1 MEARGGSQR
10 LWVGFSFYQAFLLDQ
25 GRYVMQMY
33 YAGSKTEC
41 LIATTSSSDV
51 SWAVSEIIQDGAA
64 EVVSSS
70 MADRCANVLFRLV
83 RASDQEVIQEESH
96 YLNIPDL
103 PLP

>member
-1 MEARGGSQR
+1 
-10 LWVGFSFYQAFLLDQ
+10 
-25 GRYVMQMY
+25 MQMY
-33 YAGSKTEC
+33 YAGSKSEC

-51 SWAVSEIIQDGAA
+51 SWAVPEIIQDGMV
-64 EVVSSS
+64 EVVSSR
-70 MADRCANVLFRLV
+70 MDDRCANVLFRLV